1 MQAMWSR
8 FSLRRVFKDMT
19 SIISL
24 SLTLL
29 QAATVASSLHVYITY
44 HSFTRFYSD
53 PKIKVALHCFLL
65 DRKND

>member
-29 QAATVASSLHVYITY
+29 QAATVASSLRVYITY
-44 HSFTRFYSD
+44 LPFVHSVLLGSQD
-53 PKIKVALHCFLL
+53 KSCLALLSSGS
-65 DRKND
+65 

>member
-29 QAATVASSLHVYITY
+29 QAATVASSLHIYPTLP
-44 HSFTRFYSD
+44 RFYSD